1 MFLAARPRFSELA
14 RSYVWLEGVSTDVVR
29 GRSSMSHG
37 APTGPGCHFWPCCLL
52 SRRLLFNFGDD
63 YQLATYT
70 QRAAY
75 WQKLD
80 RESDRITVEEIGR
93 TSEGRPHLMA
103 IVTSPEN
110 HRNLA
115 HYKEI
120 SRRLASVDGLSDA
133 QARALA
139 KEGKALLWID
149 GGLHASEVLGAQQ
162 LGEMVY
168 R

>member
-37 APTGPGCHFWPCCLL
+37 APTGPRCHFWPCFLL

-75 WQKLD
+75 CQKLD

-115 HYKEI
+115 LQGNLAAPRL
-120 SRRLASVDGLSDA
+120 RRRPQRRAGARAGEGRKGGGLDRRRPARQRSPRRPAARRDGL
-133 QARALA
+133 
-139 KEGKALLWID
+139 
-149 GGLHASEVLGAQQ
+149 
-162 LGEMVY
+162 
-168 R
+168 

>member
-70 QRAAY
+70 QLAAY
-75 WQKLD
+75 WQSWIANPIASPW
-80 RESDRITVEEIGR
+80 RRSAGRPRGGR
-93 TSEGRPHLMA
+93 T
-103 IVTSPEN
+103 
-110 HRNLA
+110 
-115 HYKEI
+115 
-120 SRRLASVDGLSDA
+120 
-133 QARALA
+133 
-139 KEGKALLWID
+139 
-149 GGLHASEVLGAQQ
+149 
-162 LGEMVY
+162 
-168 R
+168 